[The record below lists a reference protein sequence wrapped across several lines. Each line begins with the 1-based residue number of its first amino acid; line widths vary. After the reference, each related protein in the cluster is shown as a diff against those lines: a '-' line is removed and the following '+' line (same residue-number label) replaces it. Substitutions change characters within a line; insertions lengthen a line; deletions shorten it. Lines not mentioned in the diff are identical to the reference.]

1 MSFSL
6 HDFLMNGFRAAIGQ
20 MPDYKVYV
28 NTVGWFEKGVLTE
41 EDLAEV
47 QELIDKKNAPVEEP
61 VFEEEPVEEFI
72 EEPETV
78 EQTEESSIEEE

>member
-20 MPDYKVYV
+20 MPDYKVYA
-28 NTVGWFEKGVLTE
+28 NTVGWFEKDVLTE

-47 QELIDKKNAPVEEP
+47 QELIDRKNAPVEEP
-61 VFEEEPVEEFI
+61 SFEEEIPVEE
-72 EEPETV
+72 PEVV
-78 EQTEESSIEEE
+78 EQTEEPLEEE

>member
-20 MPDYKVYV
+20 MPNYKVYI

-47 QELIDKKNAPVEEP
+47 QELIDRKNALVEKPEMI
-61 VFEEEPVEEFI
+61 EEI
-72 EEPETV
+72 EEPL
-78 EQTEESSIEEE
+78 EEE

>member
-20 MPDYKVYV
+20 MPDYKVYA

-47 QELIDKKNAPVEEP
+47 QELIDRKNAPVEEP
-61 VFEEEPVEEFI
+61 SFEEEIPVED
-72 EEPETV
+72 PEVV
-78 EQTEESSIEEE
+78 EQTEEPLEEE

>member
-6 HDFLMNGFRAAIGQ
+6 HDFLMNGFRAAIGK

-47 QELIDKKNAPVEEP
+47 QELIDRKNAPVEQPSIEEEP
-61 VFEEEPVEEFI
+61 MEQPVEEPEAVEPVEE
-72 EEPETV
+72 PL
-78 EQTEESSIEEE
+78 EEE

>member
-61 VFEEEPVEEFI
+61 SFEEEIPVEE
-72 EEPETV
+72 PEV
-78 EQTEESSIEEE
+78 IEQTEEPLEEE